1 MSSHQFPPWS
11 PLHGDTHREYDVFS
25 AAFTKKHDAYR
36 GRPTTQY
43 PTPNPSSTTGRSSS
57 PVREVAGHDVDIAA
71 APVSAPKFATG
82 PLSERLDKVALA
94 RLKSRRQ
101 VRINRDFNILDP
113 DSNVLRIP
121 LAPVPAHGTRSPT
134 ILVGRSSKQC
144 DFYFKSSDKT
154 ISRTHLAI
162 HSELDHLVIEC
173 LGFGG
178 FAMRI
183 PCACLVYGTGQAN
196 DYVLMEAKGDQQ
208 PLSIN
213 DLRGLGLKVTP
224 RTISLDANHT
234 EFFVNRNER
243 VTLPRIDNIIIQVR
257 DNVLLLNAKDVEED
271 VTDEETPVLIKP
283 SVVLDKVA
291 PVEIAPGKSSVE
303 AEPVAFSTPTKPI
316 CIHNNGP
323 RFLTPM
329 QQPLVATVPTTP
341 AKINVRATSEEPTPS
356 YLILDESD
364 VKLRVY
370 SDNESEHAAT
380 PLKVTR
386 HPLQNITN
394 INTSNSNPS
403 KKQKSNPRR
412 REEEVDQACVATI
425 DNIAEINNVLLN
437 HLAFSRLSS
446 TPASFLTT
454 ISALTSNLSLKQ
466 MRVILY
472 NLKAVGVIYREG
484 KDAAGKPLEEEYYYK
499 PEEDDD
505 MERPKL
511 VASIKGHGGLRSC
524 RRTHKQYYWKK
535 PASKKK

>member
-1 MSSHQFPPWS
+1 MSSHQFPPSS
-11 PLHGDTHREYDVFS
+11 PLHGDSHREYDVF
-25 AAFTKKHDAYR
+25 AATTSKEHDAYR
-36 GRPTTQY
+36 GRPTTHY
-43 PTPNPSSTTGRSSS
+43 PTPNPSSATGRSSS
-57 PVREVAGHDVDIAA
+57 PVREVTRHDVDIAA
-71 APVSAPKFATG
+71 APVPAPKSATG
-82 PLSERLDKVALA
+82 PVSNSLEKVASA
-94 RLKSRRQ
+94 RSKPKHQ

-113 DSNVLRIP
+113 DHDVLRIP
-121 LAPVPAHGTRSPT
+121 LAPVPVQGARGPT

-162 HSELDHLVIEC
+162 HSEFDHIVVEC

-183 PCACLVYGTGQAN
+183 PCACLVYGTSQAN
-196 DYVLMEAKGDQQ
+196 DYVLMEARGDQQ
-208 PLSIN
+208 ALSIN

-271 VTDEETPVLIKP
+271 VTDEETPVLMKP
-283 SVVLDKVA
+283 SVVLDKVV
-291 PVEIAPGKSSVE
+291 PVEVAPGKLSAE
-303 AEPVAFSTPTKPI
+303 AESIAFSTPTKSVI
-316 CIHNNGP
+316 IHNNGP

-329 QQPLVATVPTTP
+329 QQPSVAAFPTTP
-341 AKINVRATSEEPTPS
+341 AKVNFRATSEEPTPS
-356 YLILDESD
+356 YSILDESD
-364 VKLRVY
+364 VKFRVY

-380 PLKVTR
+380 PLTR
-386 HPLQNITN
+386 NPLQNITN
-394 INTSNSNPS
+394 TDTSNSNPS

-412 REEEVDQACVATI
+412 PEEVVDQSCVASI
-425 DNIAEINNVLLN
+425 NNIAEINNVLLN

-446 TPASFLTT
+446 TPASFLNT